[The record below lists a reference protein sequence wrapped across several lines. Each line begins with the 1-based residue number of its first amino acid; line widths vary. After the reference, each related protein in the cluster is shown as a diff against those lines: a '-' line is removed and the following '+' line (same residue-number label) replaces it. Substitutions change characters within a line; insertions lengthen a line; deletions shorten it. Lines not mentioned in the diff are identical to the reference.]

1 MAGCMGGPVRTRGPV
16 RTWGMCVTHGHTGP
30 LALQMVMQYL
40 YHGGTEAMDIPAA
53 DVLEVSLGAAAPAP
67 SPHALQAWVSPA

>member
-1 MAGCMGGPVRTRGPV
+1 MRTRSPVRTQGLR
-16 RTWGMCVTHGHTGP
+16 VTRGHTGP

-53 DVLEVSLGAAAPAP
+53 DVLEVSLGAATPAP
-67 SPHALQAWVSPA
+67 SPHALQAWVCPA